1 MISTL
6 CSGLYLWKDSFRFR
20 LFPTRLR
27 LTELAESECG
37 VLLTSVT
44 IVNKDSIDSRLF
56 LKSSGIT
63 YSITILEFKPPRQ
76 LGSYFPLRPLCPP
89 REARSFRRN
98 HRYPFY
104 RFLAISV
111 VSIGNKVR
119 PSQSWSMSRQLVEL
133 IDQEACAPPTELTNQ
148 TGQECEN
155 SNQQ

>member
-1 MISTL
+1 MTLWFLYYKTVISTL

-111 VSIGNKVR
+111 VQSGIKLGLRSLGRWAGNW
-119 PSQSWSMSRQLVEL
+119 SSWL
-133 IDQEACAPPTELTNQ
+133 IKKPAHLQPN
-148 TGQECEN
+148 
-155 SNQQ
+155 

>member
-44 IVNKDSIDSRLF
+44 IANKDSIDSRLF

-63 YSITILEFKPPRQ
+63 YSITILEFKAPRQ
-76 LGSYFPLRPLCPP
+76 LVSYFPLRPLCL
-89 REARSFRRN
+89 RARLDRFVETIVTL
-98 HRYPFY
+98 Y